1 MWMIVSLILY
11 LCCISFLVLHVL
23 DKIQSQRNP
32 THDPVITSETNQL
45 VTKSFTNSLQSLP
58 VSKHDTID
66 NSVHR
71 TNGPILSGY
80 IPNPPVRNTLKVSI
94 PSSKQSLS
102 RSRRS
107 TQSAAEQLGVKS
119 PPPVRVNGGINLFF
133 IFLACF
139 LFIICSFLCWF
150 LPSLLVVLFLPW
162 LKWNTCNHAGMGFLL
177 CVIIHSSNIKAKC
190 NVKPVYLLM
199 IIVRPTFGSSPHLLY
214 WWFLVHLCPSMILL
228 SSSLSNKKI

>member
-1 MWMIVSLILY
+1 MIVSLILY

-32 THDPVITSETNQL
+32 SNDPVKSSETNQPI
-45 VTKSFTNSLQSLP
+45 TKSFTSVNSLQSLP
-58 VSKHDTID
+58 VTKHDSID

-133 IFLACF
+133 YFYFVVFKLVFIYYVQLFVLNFTITVLA
-139 LFIICSFLCWF
+139 
-150 LPSLLVVLFLPW
+150 
-162 LKWNTCNHAGMGFLL
+162 
-177 CVIIHSSNIKAKC
+177 
-190 NVKPVYLLM
+190 
-199 IIVRPTFGSSPHLLY
+199 
-214 WWFLVHLCPSMILL
+214 
-228 SSSLSNKKI
+228 